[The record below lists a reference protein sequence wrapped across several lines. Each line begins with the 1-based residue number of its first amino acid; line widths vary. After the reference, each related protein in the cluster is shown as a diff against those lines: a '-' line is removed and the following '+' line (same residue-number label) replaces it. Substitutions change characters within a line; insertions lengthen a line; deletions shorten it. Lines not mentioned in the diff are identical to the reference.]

1 MMVRWQS
8 RLSLILS
15 GSSIVGAFALF
26 GGFAGSGCASS
37 TADEVDQSKL
47 VYEADWARPILGADG
62 TDQYQTRR
70 YLSES
75 EEKNVEEILRS
86 IAAEWQITELPVASP
101 GKLRWVDMDDAV
113 RLACD
118 DSEVATTS
126 KAVTGTGMQYGLL
139 NIVGLPGSL
148 VITRTDDDRAY
159 TAQCQIGLFPGL
171 VSNQASADLLIKN
184 VRKQMELIA
193 AERRRFLTHE
203 HAQAETFEAI
213 EKEDQESK
221 SLGDGSG

>member
-1 MMVRWQS
+1 MVRWQPG
-8 RLSLILS
+8 LSLILS
-15 GSSIVGAFALF
+15 GSTIVGAFALLV
-26 GGFAGSGCASS
+26 GVIGSGCASS
-37 TADEVDQSKL
+37 QEQEVDRSKL
-47 VYEADWARPILGADG
+47 VYEADWARPILGANG
-62 TDQYQTRR
+62 TDRYRTRR

-75 EEKNVEEILRS
+75 DQQNVEEILRS
-86 IAAEWQITELPVASP
+86 IAAEWHITELPVTSP

-148 VITRTDDDRAY
+148 VITRTDDDRVY

-171 VSNQASADLLIKN
+171 VSNQANADLLVKN

-193 AERRRFLTHE
+193 AERRRFLPHE
-203 HAQAETFEAI
+203 QAQAESFEAM
-213 EKEDQESK
+213 EKEDQESS
-221 SLGDGSG
+221 SLNDGSS